1 MPMWPWL
8 PSHTPGSRLGERS
21 RCATPLCRT
30 LPGQSHAAGT
40 THSILSKLAIAAP
53 IVRPGKVSGEAS
65 PMLCAASQQGRP
77 ATRRPS
83 LLKGRAWL
91 RAALSYA
98 YLGDGSC
105 LSGLVDGLG
114 LDGSGPLLSEAVG
127 PPGVVA
133 GTFP

>member
-1 MPMWPWL
+1 MVHWGAYARQHPAP
-8 PSHTPGSRLGERS
+8 
-21 RCATPLCRT
+21 RCAPH
-30 LPGQSHAAGT
+30 P
-40 THSILSKLAIAAP
+40 SKGA
-53 IVRPGKVSGEAS
+53 RHG
-65 PMLCAASQQGRP
+65 
-77 ATRRPS
+77 RPS

-91 RAALSYA
+91 RTALSYA

>member
-1 MPMWPWL
+1 
-8 PSHTPGSRLGERS
+8 
-21 RCATPLCRT
+21 
-30 LPGQSHAAGT
+30 
-40 THSILSKLAIAAP
+40 
-53 IVRPGKVSGEAS
+53 
-65 PMLCAASQQGRP
+65 MLCAASQQGRP